1 MWFIPERSFWLSCCL
16 WLQLEKTYFLWFIDE
31 SAYYLFVMFCHER
44 IMKCP
49 KVLKRK
55 SSNRFFCPTYSSN
68 FEDQSFTIRND
79 GEKWQILKKLEPD
92 MFDIFVKCYQS
103 GHMEFYRQSEK
114 TCWYRKNAE
123 YWPWQS
129 ARLTISLMLWLCISE
144 SFLHFGR
151 MVHPSHL
158 CVQVTHENVF
168 VKYFDWVIIK

>member
-1 MWFIPERSFWLSCCL
+1 MNLPIIYLLCFAMNGSWSAQKFSNGNLQIGSFVQLTVQTSRISHLPSEMMEKSGKSLYLKSWSQTCL
-16 WLQLEKTYFLWFIDE
+16 TFLW
-31 SAYYLFVMFCHER
+31 SVT
-44 IMKCP
+44 
-49 KVLKRK
+49 
-55 SSNRFFCPTYSSN
+55 S
-68 FEDQSFTIRND
+68 
-79 GEKWQILKKLEPD
+79 QI
-92 MFDIFVKCYQS
+92 VT

-114 TCWYRKNAE
+114 TCWYRHRKNAE

-151 MVHPSHL
+151 MVHPAHL